1 MVQDFAHV
9 FKRVGAHVCSAV
21 LRGEM
26 IQAGFDDILVKKRVP
41 ELPWIVCPG
50 VETGTGKAVWSG
62 YAGQAFNVYFD
73 GISVAD

>member
-1 MVQDFAHV
+1 
-9 FKRVGAHVCSAV
+9 
-21 LRGEM
+21 M